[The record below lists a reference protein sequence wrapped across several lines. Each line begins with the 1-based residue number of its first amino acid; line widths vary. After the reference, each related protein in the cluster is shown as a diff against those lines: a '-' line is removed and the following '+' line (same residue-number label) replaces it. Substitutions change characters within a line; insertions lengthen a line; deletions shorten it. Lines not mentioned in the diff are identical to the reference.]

1 MRASVAALTSSGSR
15 MFTTKLR
22 ARRTPSVL
30 GMRVPVHCVFPAE
43 TLLSRPSKHNFR
55 ETTRHTLCF
64 HAAIQSQIGGQAV
77 QTGSSGCVNSSNQS
91 GSGGYVDCSGY
102 ASQASRR

>member
-1 MRASVAALTSSGSR
+1 MRDSKESTLWGNDGSG
-15 MFTTKLR
+15 
-22 ARRTPSVL
+22 P
-30 GMRVPVHCVFPAE
+30 CVFPAE
-43 TLLSRPSKHNFR
+43 TLLHTAFTS
-55 ETTRHTLCF
+55 TTFAKPLATLCF

>member
-1 MRASVAALTSSGSR
+1 MRDSKESTLWGNEGSGS
-15 MFTTKLR
+15 L
-22 ARRTPSVL
+22 
-30 GMRVPVHCVFPAE
+30 RVPSGDPTVKTF
-43 TLLSRPSKHNFR
+43 TS
-55 ETTRHTLCF
+55 TTFAKPLASLCF

>member
-1 MRASVAALTSSGSR
+1 
-15 MFTTKLR
+15 LR
-22 ARRTPSVL
+22 NHP
-30 GMRVPVHCVFPAE
+30 
-43 TLLSRPSKHNFR
+43 
-55 ETTRHTLCF
+55 CF
-64 HAAIQSQIGGQAV
+64 HAAIQSQVGGQAV